1 MKFWLIAFFLTPDG
15 EFVSKREVAYKDEAT
30 CYIAMDSVRSPKKNL
45 ITKIVCGSDDHYMG
59 RKQDPGVE
67 YD

>member
-45 ITKIVCGSDDHYMG
+45 IT
-59 RKQDPGVE
+59 
-67 YD
+67 

>member
-30 CYIAMDSVRSPKKNL
+30 CYIAMYSVRSVRSGFHFWRITLKAKL
-45 ITKIVCGSDDHYMG
+45 I
-59 RKQDPGVE
+59 
-67 YD
+67 